1 MRLYD
6 EIYFE
11 ITVSGKE
18 TDVRSFAKYIK
29 GGALDDFIEYAKD
42 YITYDDD
49 DLEAGDA
56 DSFRMVFTNDDMGVE
71 VSSFDTDD
79 FLDVF
84 CKETGALDV
93 SGHIY
98 DINDDEYRFSSPI
111 GRTDFSDASRGFKDE
126 LDDLADE
133 EYENY

>member
-11 ITVSGKE
+11 ITVSGRE
-18 TDVRSFAKYIK
+18 VDVKSFVKYLK
-29 GGALDDFIEYAKD
+29 GGALEDYIENAKD

-49 DLEAGDA
+49 ELVDDG
-56 DSFRMVFTNDDMGVE
+56 SGNCRMIFTNDDMGIE
-71 VSSFDTDD
+71 TSSFNVEN

-84 CKETGALDV
+84 CKETEALDV

-98 DINDDEYRFSSPI
+98 DINDDEYRFTSAP
-111 GRTDFSDASRGFKDE
+111 GRTDFSDASVGFKDE

-133 EYENY
+133 EYDNY